1 MTHPASQPN
10 RPRRRAAALIAGAV
24 GLAASTGALLAASAG
39 TRDAAFSPTGAGLN
53 GAVTALALQP
63 DGRIVVG
70 GAFTA
75 YDGTPR
81 ARIARL
87 MPTGALDASFD
98 PGSGLDGPVEAV
110 ALRAGGDILAAGAF
124 SKADGQNRGG
134 LAEFGAGGALDSGFD
149 SGAGTGG
156 VAARAVV
163 SLPSGGA
170 MLGGAF
176 TSYGGISQTG
186 IAEIRADGTLETGW
200 FGYVGGPVPEVNTV
214 VRRSDGAV
222 IAGGAFTLA
231 QTTARGRIALFDAA
245 GTVDPSY
252 ASGAGFDGS
261 VEALALQPDSKV
273 LVGGQFTSYDGM
285 SRPRIARLNADGSL
299 DTAFA
304 PGAGFDGSVEA
315 LALQPDGKVLVG
327 GQFTSYDGT
336 SRPRIA
342 RLNADGS
349 LDTAFASG
357 TGFDGTVEALAV
369 QGDGG
374 VLAGGAFSTFAG
386 AAAPFVARLLG
397 TATDDPVVPAPAA
410 PPAASA
416 PAPSPAASPQPEVG
430 REGVA
435 RVVRGTVTVRLPG
448 TDDFVSLERG
458 VLEGLPVGSQVD
470 TRSGVVAI
478 RIREGGPAGP
488 TRNVVVSRGV
498 FTFQQN
504 FRKGKPTLTDIR
516 LSQPLACGASK
527 SEAATG
533 RRTRVAR
540 TRSRTVRVS
549 VSKTKKRRKRGVVRT
564 RSRYITGTARGT
576 SWSASDTC
584 GYSRVKVFRGI
595 VSVRNLNTRRTV
607 TLRAK
612 RAYIVRTR

>member
-315 LALQPDGKVLVG
+315 LA
-327 GQFTSYDGT
+327 
-336 SRPRIA
+336 
-342 RLNADGS
+342 
-349 LDTAFASG
+349 
-357 TGFDGTVEALAV
+357 V

>member
-304 PGAGFDGSVEA
+304 
-315 LALQPDGKVLVG
+315 
-327 GQFTSYDGT
+327 
-336 SRPRIA
+336 
-342 RLNADGS
+342 
-349 LDTAFASG
+349 SG

>member
-81 ARIARL
+81 PRIARL

-261 VEALALQPDSKV
+261 VEALALQPD
-273 LVGGQFTSYDGM
+273 
-285 SRPRIARLNADGSL
+285 
-299 DTAFA
+299 
-304 PGAGFDGSVEA
+304 
-315 LALQPDGKVLVG
+315 GKVLVG

-386 AAAPFVARLLG
+386 SAAPFVARLLG
-397 TATDDPVVPAPAA
+397 TATDGPVVPAPAA

>member
-81 ARIARL
+81 PRIARL

-261 VEALALQPDSKV
+261 VEALALQPD
-273 LVGGQFTSYDGM
+273 
-285 SRPRIARLNADGSL
+285 
-299 DTAFA
+299 
-304 PGAGFDGSVEA
+304 
-315 LALQPDGKVLVG
+315 GKVLVG

-386 AAAPFVARLLG
+386 SAAPFVARLLG

>member
-81 ARIARL
+81 PRIARL

-149 SGAGTGG
+149 SGAGTNGA
-156 VAARAVV
+156 AARAVV

-261 VEALALQPDSKV
+261 VEALALQPD
-273 LVGGQFTSYDGM
+273 
-285 SRPRIARLNADGSL
+285 
-299 DTAFA
+299 
-304 PGAGFDGSVEA
+304 
-315 LALQPDGKVLVG
+315 GKVLVG

-386 AAAPFVARLLG
+386 SAAPFVARLLG

>member
-149 SGAGTGG
+149 SGAGTNGA
-156 VAARAVV
+156 AARAVV

-245 GTVDPSY
+245 GAVDPSY
-252 ASGAGFDGS
+252 AS
-261 VEALALQPDSKV
+261 
-273 LVGGQFTSYDGM
+273 
-285 SRPRIARLNADGSL
+285 
-299 DTAFA
+299 
-304 PGAGFDGSVEA
+304 GAGFDGSVEA

-386 AAAPFVARLLG
+386 SAAPFVARLLG

>member
-149 SGAGTGG
+149 SGAGTNGA
-156 VAARAVV
+156 AARAVV

-261 VEALALQPDSKV
+261 VEALALQPD
-273 LVGGQFTSYDGM
+273 
-285 SRPRIARLNADGSL
+285 
-299 DTAFA
+299 
-304 PGAGFDGSVEA
+304 
-315 LALQPDGKVLVG
+315 GKVLVG

-386 AAAPFVARLLG
+386 SAAPFVARLLG